1 MGSPD
6 ELPAEAVDDP
16 VCSLCNDCVLACW
29 RSGITIAITSCCC
42 CRRNWG
48 LDCLGEEAE
57 LAVGLDLGA
66 VLLPPPPLSPGPR
79 LGLRLPRPPP
89 PPPLEWRSV
98 RLNSRRKV

>member
-66 VLLPPPPLSPGPR
+66 VLLPPCLLYTSDAADDA
-79 LGLRLPRPPP
+79 
-89 PPPLEWRSV
+89 
-98 RLNSRRKV
+98 